1 MHQKY
6 MLLEFIE
13 EKQMLSDLYNLIDR
27 PCLVLTLDCF
37 ESIETVTYNC
47 INFPFTISQSKYTA
61 HGATQILVASLPH
74 KNLLDS
80 LIVKLLN

>member
-1 MHQKY
+1 

-61 HGATQILVASLPH
+61 
-74 KNLLDS
+74 
-80 LIVKLLN
+80 